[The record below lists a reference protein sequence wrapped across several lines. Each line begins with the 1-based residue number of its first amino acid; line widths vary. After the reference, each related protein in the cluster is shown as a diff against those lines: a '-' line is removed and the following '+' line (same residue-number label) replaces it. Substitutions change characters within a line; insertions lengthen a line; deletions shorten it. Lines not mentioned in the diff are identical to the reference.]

1 MLKSLRFFVND
12 QLIPTTQ
19 TRSWDGSI
27 LCEGAIPPLALI
39 GSRFARITLEVA
51 KTVIPAPSELTY
63 QESRHLG
70 VALSWIELMP
80 AEIPARTP
88 LAIAEGDAR

>member
-1 MLKSLRFFVND
+1 MLKSLHFFLND
-12 QLIPTTQ
+12 QLIPMTQ

-27 LCEGAIPPLALI
+27 LCEGAIPPIALL
-39 GSRFARITLEVA
+39 GSPFARIALEVD
-51 KTVIPAPSELTY
+51 KTVIPSPNELAY

-80 AEIPARTP
+80 A
-88 LAIAEGDAR
+88 